1 MFVFL
6 LTFYFLLLPFQWALS
21 PFGGVDLALIRV
33 VTIGLILLFG
43 IRSLLRKRLVLPD
56 LLPSFF
62 LGSFLF
68 LATLS
73 FLWAENTSF
82 SFRKIVFLWS
92 FIPFYF
98 VLSSFFREV
107 NDGREE
113 TKKKVISLFVLG
125 ATGAAC
131 IGVLQFFIQF
141 ILGIEKTFSLWTQT
155 ILPFFLGSSFGQSV
169 ATYPSLLVNI
179 SGMTLMRASGIFPD
193 PHMFAFYLGIS
204 APLALFLF
212 LSTDRHRRWWLTSL
226 LTIILADLLSFSRGG
241 YLGLITGLGIFFTS
255 YFLRFIVTWN
265 MRHTLLL
272 VGTLLTICVFFLS
285 PFGTRFFSSF
295 SSHDGSNTERLR
307 LWEESASLIAARP
320 LFGTGL
326 GNYPL
331 AVKPSASYREPIYAH
346 NLYLDIALETGIVG
360 LFFFGGFLFLGLART
375 WRYWKKEGSLLS
387 LALFSSLI
395 VFSVHSLVE
404 TPLFSVHVLP
414 ALLLIMA
421 LGV

>member
-6 LTFYFLLLPFQWALS
+6 VAFYFLLLPFQWALS
-21 PFGGVDLALIRV
+21 PFQGVDLALIRV
-33 VTIGLILLFG
+33 VTIGLIFLFG
-43 IRSLLRKRLVLPD
+43 IRSLLRKRLVLPS

-73 FLWAENTSF
+73 FLWAENTGF
-82 SFRKIVFLWS
+82 SLRKIVFLWS
-92 FIPFYF
+92 FLPLFF

-107 NDGREE
+107 KDDGGKM
-113 TKKKVISLFVLG
+113 KKKVIRLFVLG
-125 ATGAAC
+125 AAGTAC
-131 IGVLQFFIQF
+131 IGVVEFLLQFF
-141 ILGIEKTFSLWTQT
+141 LGVEKTFSLWTQT

-179 SGMTLMRASGIFPD
+179 SGVTLMRASGIFPD

-212 LSTDRHRRWWLTSL
+212 LSPDRYRRWWLTSF
-226 LTIILADLLSFSRGG
+226 IIIVLADLLSFSRGG
-241 YLGLITGLGIFFTS
+241 YLGLITGLSIFFVS
-255 YFLRFIVTWN
+255 YFLRFTVTWN
-265 MRHTLLL
+265 IRHALLL
-272 VGTLLTICVFFLS
+272 VGILLTLCVFFLS

-307 LWEESASLIAARP
+307 LWEESLSFIAARP
-320 LFGTGL
+320 FFGTGL

-421 LGV
+421 ISV